1 MKINSEHLY
10 KYINELATN
19 EKVKFNVYYDDQY
32 VTQIYWNGESFEWDT
47 GTFTSEAFF
56 NPLYDF
62 IPIEEEKKIPEKLE
76 EFGIIQYNL
85 DYIDYKNI
93 ETLKEWLNK
102 DFQTIYDTLDLLIK
116 NQNKIIDYLKSKGE

>member
-32 VTQIYWNGESFEWDT
+32 VTQIYWNGESFEWET

-62 IPIEEEKKIPEKLE
+62 IPIEEEKKIPERIPE
-76 EFGIIQYNL
+76 EIIVGKKQPTHR
-85 DYIDYKNI
+85 IKKI
-93 ETLKEWLNK
+93 EK
-102 DFQTIYDTLDLLIK
+102 
-116 NQNKIIDYLKSKGE
+116 KINEIISYLDYLKSKGE

>member
-1 MKINSEHLY
+1 MKILMKINSEHLW

-32 VTQIYWNGESFEWDT
+32 VTQIYWNGESFEWEQ

-62 IPIEEEKKIPEKLE
+62 VVIEEEKEIPEKLD
-76 EFGIIQYNL
+76 INL
-85 DYIDYKNI
+85 GMANMTPTEKYISNTVN
-93 ETLKEWLNK
+93 E
-102 DFQTIYDTLDLLIK
+102 
-116 NQNKIIDYLKSKGE
+116 IIDYLKSKGDE